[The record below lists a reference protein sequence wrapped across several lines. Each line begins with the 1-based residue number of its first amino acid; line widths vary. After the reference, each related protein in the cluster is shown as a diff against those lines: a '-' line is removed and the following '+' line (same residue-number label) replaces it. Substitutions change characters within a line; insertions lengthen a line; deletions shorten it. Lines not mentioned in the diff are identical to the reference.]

1 MDRFAWFWEKL
12 AAYLAD
18 RNLKQTGP
26 RREVIEFFLNARPHL
41 SAEELHA
48 LMKRSGSQASLATI
62 YRTLNLLKDA
72 GLVEQRSFTE
82 GHYVFEILDPEA
94 HHDHLVCLDCNA
106 VTEFHNQ
113 IIEQQQVAIAQQQGF
128 ELSSHHHV
136 LFGHCLNKNC
146 PQRKQSKKSK
156 KKRGAKA

>member
-1 MDRFAWFWEKL
+1 MSGDWL
-12 AAYLAD
+12 SS

-26 RREVIEFFLNARPHL
+26 RREVIEFFLKARPHL

-48 LMKRSGSQASLATI
+48 LMKKAGSRASIATI

-72 GLVEQRSFTE
+72 GLVEQRSFTD

-94 HHDHLVCLDCNA
+94 HHDHLVCVDCNA
-106 VTEFHNQ
+106 VTEFHNP
-113 IIEQQQVAIAQQQGF
+113 IIEQQQVAVAQEQGF

-146 PQRKQSKKSK
+146 THRKKRKKKSK
-156 KKRGAKA
+156 AKH

>member
-1 MDRFAWFWEKL
+1 MERFAWFWNKLTAHL
-12 AAYLAD
+12 AA

-48 LMKRSGSQASLATI
+48 LMKKAGSRASIATI

-72 GLVEQRSFTE
+72 GLVEQRSFID
-82 GHYVFEILDPEA
+82 GQAVFEILDPEN
-94 HHDHLVCLDCNA
+94 HHDHLVCINCNA
-106 VTEFHNQ
+106 VTEFHNP
-113 IIEQQQVAIAQQQGF
+113 IIEQQQVEIARQHGF

-136 LFGHCLNKNC
+136 LYGQCRDKNC
-146 PQRKQSKKSK
+146 PR
-156 KKRGAKA
+156 RRAR